1 MENQKVIVLAEL
13 TVKPEFLDEVII
25 LSRENIN
32 SSLTE
37 PGCEVF
43 IMTAKKAEP
52 YTLVFFEIWTSQDAL
67 QIHMEESYTK
77 TFFAKVPPKLVKEP
91 VLQFLEQ
98 R

>member
-13 TVKPEFLDEVII
+13 TVKPEFLEEVII

-32 SSLTE
+32 SSLKE

-52 YTLVFFEIWTSQDAL
+52 NTLVFFEIWTSQEAL
-67 QIHMEESYTK
+67 QIHMEEPYTK
-77 TFFAKVPPKLVKEP
+77 AFFANVPPKLVQEP